1 MPPFDARR
9 GAEAGFPAIPA
20 VPIAIGFHHPP
31 QLSVI
36 GRFFLFLV
44 AATTAELTPGKQRDN
59 SGKSNMSAINGA
71 KSMGYSRINL
81 PR

>member
-20 VPIAIGFHHPP
+20 VPIEIGFHHPP

-36 GRFFLFLV
+36 DRFFGFGCSNHSGIN
-44 AATTAELTPGKQRDN
+44 TGETAR
-59 SGKSNMSAINGA
+59 
-71 KSMGYSRINL
+71 
-81 PR
+81 

>member
-36 GRFFLFLV
+36 DRFFWVWLQQS
-44 AATTAELTPGKQRDN
+44 QRN
-59 SGKSNMSAINGA
+59 
-71 KSMGYSRINL
+71 
-81 PR
+81 

>member
-36 GRFFLFLV
+36 GRFFCFWSQQ
-44 AATTAELTPGKQRDN
+44 PQRN
-59 SGKSNMSAINGA
+59 
-71 KSMGYSRINL
+71 
-81 PR
+81 